1 MQADSLPA
9 KLPGKPFSLYQ
20 LGNIKTFVFKFEDSF
35 LCLIELIVKFQY
47 QLHFK
52 FHLFIFQLQ
61 NFCSVAFIIY
71 FLLISY
77 LFCLGIVFPDTV
89 ELCVSSLISLD
100 FLKII
105 ILNYFLVTHRFS
117 FLGGQL
123 LKNYCVPLV
132 TQ

>member
-1 MQADSLPA
+1 MLFRS
-9 KLPGKPFSLYQ
+9 

-61 NFCSVAFIIY
+61 NFCSVAFIIS

-77 LFCLGIVFPDTV
+77 LFCSGIVFQISLNRTFW
-89 ELCVSSLISLD
+89 SLIEFPQTATLNSLSD
-100 FLKII
+100 TWQNSIS
-105 ILNYFLVTHRFS
+105 LNLHA
-117 FLGGQL
+117 GGL
-123 LKNYCVPLV
+123 L
-132 TQ
+132 